1 MSPKSFKHFQILELL
16 GRGGMGEVYLAQ
28 DNTLE
33 RKVALKFLPRDL
45 LRDPSAQ
52 GRLLDEARSVSRVQH
67 PNIATVHSI
76 EEDGGIFALCMEF
89 IEGSTLKQLLSRG
102 SIPMKQ
108 IVKIGAD
115 MSAALHAA
123 HEQGVIHRDIKP
135 ANVMVTARGEVK
147 VMDFG
152 LALRPERVVHTL
164 GPNTYGTVQYMS
176 PEQAR
181 GEKLTPRSDIF
192 SFGSTMYELVAG
204 KAPFNAAN
212 DLAILHAII
221 SDEPAPLRD
230 QRRDVPPALEQLIRR
245 CMLKQ
250 IDHRWNTMSDVLEE
264 LNYILPTVEAGPR
277 DLINELSVGLSE
289 QRRRPQH
296 RPDNAGRIGQRK
308 NSTPPSTDD
317 PWRQAALRTAPL
329 PGHAAA
335 GPVLAKSGPRGG
347 RTAEFSSERSGP
359 RSSPSAGAIG
369 NQIELDGPPSTPR
382 RPSRLQA
389 VRESEAVRASRV
401 AQATGPKS
409 PSRRDQSGRTN
420 VFEDLGEQLSR
431 NPSRSRRVPRPRRES
446 PWAVILPLA
455 FAILIAAAAAYGLLI
470 RAGLNQ
476 IRAGNGPESEAAA
489 PTGHQSV
496 ETAVFPMIEAEP
508 AAGDDADSDDTS
520 SAAADSSA
528 S

>member
-89 IEGSTLKQLLSRG
+89 IEGMTLKQLLSKG
-102 SIPMKQ
+102 PIPTKQ
-108 IVKIGAD
+108 IVKFSAD
-115 MSAALHAA
+115 IAAALQAA

-135 ANVMVTARGEVK
+135 ANVMVTSRGEVK

-192 SFGSTMYELVAG
+192 SFGSTLYEITAG

-221 SDEPAPLRD
+221 SDEPKSLRES
-230 QRRDVPPALEQLIRR
+230 RRDVPPAFEQLVRR

-250 IDHRWNTMSDVLEE
+250 IDHRWVSMSEVLEE

-277 DLINELSVGLSE
+277 DLISELSVGLSE
-289 QRRRPQH
+289 QRRKPHH
-296 RPDNAGRIGQRK
+296 RPDNAGAIGQRR
-308 NSTPPSTDD
+308 NVATTISGETPWSMGSASPPAGVEAISARGNT
-317 PWRQAALRTAPL
+317 PVSAPAHT
-329 PGHAAA
+329 PK
-335 GPVLAKSGPRGG
+335 PGG
-347 RTAEFSSERSGP
+347 RTAEFSVHNVGAGAGADP
-359 RSSPSAGAIG
+359 GAIG
-369 NQIELDGPPSTPR
+369 NELVLDEDEAPR
-382 RPSRLQA
+382 SKPQPKLRA
-389 VRESEAVRASRV
+389 VRATEESDASRV
-401 AQATGPKS
+401 AHVPASGANA
-409 PSRRDQSGRTN
+409 RRDLSSGPRTN
-420 VFEDLGEQLSR
+420 VFEDLGQQLSR
-431 NPSRSRRVPRPRRES
+431 GPGRSGAVKPRRES
-446 PWAVILPLA
+446 PWSVILPLA
-455 FAILIAAAAAYGLLI
+455 FAVLIAAAAGYALLV
-470 RAGLNQ
+470 RAGINETRTPDPATHQVNQ
-476 IRAGNGPESEAAA
+476 GNASNQTQNTT
-489 PTGHQSV
+489 TGSH
-496 ETAVFPMIEAEP
+496 
-508 AAGDDADSDDTS
+508 
-520 SAAADSSA
+520 
-528 S
+528 

>member
-1 MSPKSFKHFQILELL
+1 MSPKTFKHFQILELL

-76 EEDGGIFALCMEF
+76 EEDGGIFALCMEY
-89 IEGSTLKQLLSRG
+89 IEGHTLKQLMSKG
-102 SIPMKQ
+102 AIPMKQ

-115 MSAALHAA
+115 MAAALHAA

-135 ANVMVTARGEVK
+135 ANVMVTSRGQVK

-192 SFGSTMYELVAG
+192 SFGSTLYELSTG

-221 SDEPAPLRD
+221 SDEPQPLREN
-230 QRRDVPPALEQLIRR
+230 RRDVPPAFEQLVRR

-250 IDHRWNTMSDVLEE
+250 VDHRWSSMNEVREE
-264 LNYILPTVEAGPR
+264 LSYILPTVETGPR
-277 DLINELSVGLSE
+277 DLISELSVGLSE
-289 QRRRPQH
+289 QRRQPQH
-296 RPDNAGRIGQRK
+296 RPDNAGAIGQRR
-308 NSTPPSTDD
+308 SASAPPPDE
-317 PWRQAALRTAPL
+317 AAWGL
-329 PGHAAA
+329 GSA
-335 GPVLAKSGPRGG
+335 GPVAGTPAMSAGRAVPESPPGGG
-347 RTAEFSSERSGP
+347 RTAEFTNRAQRSAP
-359 RSSPSAGAIG
+359 AAGAIG
-369 NQIELDGPPSTPR
+369 NEIALEDPPSAPR
-382 RPSRLQA
+382 KQPKLQA
-389 VRESEAVRASRV
+389 VRETQAVDASRV
-401 AQATGPKS
+401 AQATGPKAQ
-409 PSRRDQSGRTN
+409 PRPDVSGPRTN
-420 VFEDLGEQLSR
+420 VFEDLGKQLSR
-431 NPSRSRRVPRPRRES
+431 GPSHSRMQRARRES
-446 PWAVILPLA
+446 PWGVILPLA
-455 FAILIAAAAAYGLLI
+455 FALLVAAAAGYGLLW
-470 RAGLNQ
+470 RAGINQ
-476 IRAGNGPESEAAA
+476 IQGE
-489 PTGHQSV
+489 HSV
-496 ETAVFPMIEAEP
+496 EQEPAPVGQRSVNDVVLPIIEAEP
-508 AAGDDADSDDTS
+508 ASDPQPGTFG

>member
-1 MSPKSFKHFQILELL
+1 MSPKTFKHFQILELL

-76 EEDGGIFALCMEF
+76 EEDGGIFALCMEY
-89 IEGSTLKQLLSRG
+89 IEGATLKQMLSRG
-102 SIPMKQ
+102 AVPMKQ

-115 MSAALHAA
+115 MAAALHAA

-135 ANVMVTARGEVK
+135 ANVMVTNRGEVK

-192 SFGSTMYELVAG
+192 SFGSTLYELATG

-221 SDEPAPLRD
+221 SDEPQPLREN
-230 QRRDVPPALEQLIRR
+230 RRDVPPAFEQLVRR

-250 IDHRWNTMSDVLEE
+250 IDHRWNSMSEILEE

-277 DLINELSVGLSE
+277 DLISELSVGLSE
-289 QRRRPQH
+289 QRQRPHH
-296 RPDNAGRIGQRK
+296 RPDNAGAIGQRRRT
-308 NSTPPSTDD
+308 SAPPPEEAPWSLGSAQPAPGTPAMSAGRAVPETPP
-317 PWRQAALRTAPL
+317 P
-329 PGHAAA
+329 
-335 GPVLAKSGPRGG
+335 GG
-347 RTAEFSSERSGP
+347 RTGEFSRQSAQRSA
-359 RSSPSAGAIG
+359 PSAGAIG
-369 NQIELDGPPSTPR
+369 NELALEDVPSVPR
-382 RPSRLQA
+382 KQPRLHA
-389 VRESEAVRASRV
+389 VRETQAVEASRV
-401 AQATGPKS
+401 AQATGPR
-409 PSRRDQSGRTN
+409 SRPRPEAASGPRTN
-420 VFEDLGEQLSR
+420 VFEDLGKQLSR
-431 NPSRSRRVPRPRRES
+431 GPKRSPMKRPRRES
-446 PWAVILPLA
+446 PWSVILPLA
-455 FAILIAAAAAYGLLI
+455 AALLIAAAAGYGLLV
-470 RAGLNQ
+470 RAGINE
-476 IRAGNGPESEAAA
+476 IRGGETTPEQPA
-489 PTGHQSV
+489 PTEAGQQAVSTVVFPVIQAEPAGDAV
-496 ETAVFPMIEAEP
+496 ETA
-508 AAGDDADSDDTS
+508 ST
-520 SAAADSSA
+520 AADSTGS
-528 S
+528 

>member
-1 MSPKSFKHFQILELL
+1 MSPKTFKHFQILELL

-76 EEDGGIFALCMEF
+76 EEDGGIFALCMEY
-89 IEGSTLKQLLSRG
+89 IEGATLKQMLSRG
-102 SIPMKQ
+102 AIPMKQ

-115 MSAALHAA
+115 MAAALQAA

-135 ANVMVTARGEVK
+135 ANVMVTNRGEVK

-192 SFGSTMYELVAG
+192 SFGSTLYEIVTG
-204 KAPFNAAN
+204 RAPFNAAN

-221 SDEPAPLRD
+221 SDEPAALREH
-230 QRRDVPPALEQLIRR
+230 RRDVPPALEQLVRR

-250 IDHRWNTMSDVLEE
+250 IDHRWASMSDILEE

-277 DLINELSVGLSE
+277 DLISELSVGLSE

-296 RPDNAGRIGQRK
+296 RPDNAGAIGQRRNA
-308 NSTPPSTDD
+308 NSGGDLPWNRGSASPAPGVQAVSAGRPAPETPRP
-317 PWRQAALRTAPL
+317 
-329 PGHAAA
+329 
-335 GPVLAKSGPRGG
+335 GG
-347 RTAEFSSERSGP
+347 RTGEFSVRTKGRSAP
-359 RSSPSAGAIG
+359 APGAIG
-369 NQIELDGPPSTPR
+369 NELALEDPPSDGPRPAAPR
-382 RPSRLQA
+382 LKA
-389 VRESEAVRASRV
+389 VRGETEARASRM
-401 AQATGPKS
+401 AQPTGPKS
-409 PSRRDQSGRTN
+409 RPRRDLSSGPRTN
-420 VFEDLGEQLSR
+420 VFENLGDQLARSASR
-431 NPSRSRRVPRPRRES
+431 PAVPRPRRES
-446 PWAVILPLA
+446 PWSVILPLA
-455 FAILIAAAAAYGLLI
+455 FAILIAAAAGYGLLV
-470 RAGLNQ
+470 RAGINE
-476 IRAGNGPESEAAA
+476 IRGGTTTSSTVAPDRDGGGTTHLGVSAA
-489 PTGHQSV
+489 S
-496 ETAVFPMIEAEP
+496 
-508 AAGDDADSDDTS
+508 ADST
-520 SAAADSSA
+520 AG
-528 S
+528 